1 MSSGIGD
8 LSFRYCNTGNEVTF
22 FVYGRE
28 TVEVKNL
35 LTSTPS
41 LIQSAASQAFG
52 LSCGILRIES
62 DATPIFKSF
71 FATFSAYF

>member
-41 LIQSAASQAFG
+41 LYQSPLIDRQ
-52 LSCGILRIES
+52 IVKTINN
-62 DATPIFKSF
+62 
-71 FATFSAYF
+71 